1 MQFSWVLYLLSLSLL
16 STECNEWVRFLA
28 FKPSILECEMK
39 VVITLNLS
47 VYDINTIT
55 HLTLDKIISVEE
67 ALTADCVMNMSACE
81 RLGWTRMVQR
91 SLGRK
96 VS

>member
-1 MQFSWVLYLLSLSLL
+1 MNIVVTLKLSS
-16 STECNEWVRFLA
+16 
-28 FKPSILECEMK
+28 
-39 VVITLNLS
+39 
-47 VYDINTIT
+47 YDINTIT

-67 ALTADCVMNMSACE
+67 ALQADCLMNMSAYD

-91 SLGRK
+91 SLKQK

>member
-1 MQFSWVLYLLSLSLL
+1 
-16 STECNEWVRFLA
+16 
-28 FKPSILECEMK
+28 MK

-47 VYDINTIT
+47 SYDINTIT
-55 HLTLDKIISVEE
+55 HLTLDGILTLEE
-67 ALTADCVMNMSACE
+67 ALTADCLMNMSAYD

-91 SLGRK
+91 SLKQK